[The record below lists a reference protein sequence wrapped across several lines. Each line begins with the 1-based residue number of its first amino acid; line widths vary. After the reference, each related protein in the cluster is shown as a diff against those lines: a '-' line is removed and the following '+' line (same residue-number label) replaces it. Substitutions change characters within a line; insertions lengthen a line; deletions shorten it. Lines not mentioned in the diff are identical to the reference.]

1 MLGWTLLALVLL
13 NLATLAGAF
22 GVLQTGWGKREIAAL
37 ASGALSG
44 EGKTAEIAGIE
55 GFPPFDMRVD
65 RVRLGD
71 PQGHWLEVDGARFHL
86 VPSALLHLKV
96 EIAAVGAERV
106 ALNRLPPSAPTPE
119 PPEPF
124 TFPSLPELPKS
135 LPVAVD
141 VVRIFVDRLELGQ
154 PVIGQAAAFRIDG
167 HARTN
172 EAANRLTA
180 DLRIDRVDQATADAR
195 LGLDADLAGG
205 ALDLS
210 LKVNETG
217 GLLAAVSERPE
228 AGELHLDLGGK
239 GPLVDWRG
247 RLALEAQHLASLET
261 DLELGLADLPR
272 IGIDGRLD
280 VAPGVLPPDV
290 EPLIGRTIDLSVR
303 LQPTSPERVELQA
316 LRLGAAGFGLE
327 GQGNGDLAANTV
339 EGRVTL
345 DVPDLAVASGLAKA
359 PLQGRAALSL
369 AATGALDQPVVD
381 LTLDAGG
388 LGYDTYR
395 IRQLA
400 VALQSKLRAPF
411 ETTFPGATLTGNASV
426 AGVSQGGKP
435 LAPEG
440 AQGTLLTLDLAA
452 MAPAQG
458 PIDIQKALLQALGA
472 QASLGGQFDPR
483 RLAGRLRLDLDV
495 PALRPLVAAASPG
508 QTSRPPIDGKV
519 DLGLDLTI
527 GERAG
532 KVDAVLALHTAAL
545 QGLPPGVTE
554 LLGRE
559 PRLDA
564 RASLETGKSV
574 QISKLALQ
582 GAAIDLTGKGSMQL
596 AGEHGLAADLD
607 LELPRLAEAS
617 GLAGQPLSGSLAAN
631 VKASGSLSEPNVV
644 LAAHIDRLKA
654 GRFDFSA
661 ITLDAD
667 AAGPIDRLTGRIRLD
682 AREARGSIAL
692 WTDYARHGQKLDI
705 RNLSLTA
712 PGTRL
717 GGKAD
722 LDLTTQIANGRMNG
736 RISDL
741 GALAP
746 FIGQELQGAIDLALA
761 LDAADGKQNARAE
774 VRANRIGGSF
784 GTLAAASVTGR
795 ATDLRGRLGL
805 DAKIAADD
813 FAQPGLAIKDAA
825 VMVVGDLAALR
836 LTAKV
841 DGSQGATP
849 FDLAI
854 RLQTDVAGETKQVAL
869 QSLAGSFAKQPIKLQ
884 RTATLRMAGASYGL
898 QDLDLSF
905 GRARLRADATL
916 GGGRASAKASLHPT
930 PLAMFQSFGAPEFG
944 GTVALNLEVSGS
956 SAAPKIDLVVDA
968 KGVKPR
974 GKDLQT
980 VPPANLALR
989 AGVAGGRLDASA
1001 ELAGVMDDPLRL
1013 QAALPLR
1020 IGLEPFAFELPRDR
1034 PIQGS
1039 LTGRTDLARIA
1050 QILVLD
1056 GQRLQGLLTID
1067 TRLAG
1072 TLDRPLADGSI
1083 EIANGLVEDSISG
1096 VLLRDLT
1103 LRIVGDQSRI
1113 NLATLSARDRRD
1125 GTLNGSGSLDLGGTS
1140 RTGLRTG
1147 LELANLQVYNAEFG
1161 KAWLSGKVNVS
1172 GQLPNLDVSSQLK
1185 VERADIRLPNPPPG
1199 KPPTLPVSV
1208 EGAPPAPPPPAS
1220 SGPPLRIG
1228 LDIEVDMPEK
1238 FYVRGRGLESE
1249 WHGNLEVT
1257 GTAGDP
1263 LVVGSIDFRR
1273 GFLILLDRRFS
1284 IDQGTITFSGAK
1296 PPIPELDIKASAE
1309 ASGGVTGIVQITGPA
1324 TKPKLALSSDPEA
1337 PQDEVVARIMFDR
1350 SSSGISP
1357 FQGLRL
1363 AAAIQELQSGGDGLI
1378 GIGREALG
1386 IDTFDISGSGGADTT
1401 ASAGKYI
1408 SDNVF
1413 LEVQQGVTP
1422 GSGKATLE
1430 IELTPSISAETQ
1442 IGQQGQTGASL
1453 NWTYDY

>member
-1 MLGWTLLALVLL
+1 LALALL
-13 NLATLAGAF
+13 ILATLAGAF
-22 GVLQTGWGKREIAAL
+22 GLLQTGWSKREIASL
-37 ASGALSG
+37 ARGALSG

-55 GFPPFDMRVD
+55 GFLPFDMRVD

-96 EIAAVGAERV
+96 EIATVGAERV
-106 ALNRLPPSAPTPE
+106 ALNRLPPSAPAPE

-135 LPVAVD
+135 LPVAID
-141 VVRIFVDRLELGQ
+141 VVRIFVDRIELGQ
-154 PVIGQAAAFRIDG
+154 PVIGQTAAFRIDG

-180 DLRIDRVDQATADAR
+180 ALRIDRIDQPTADTR
-195 LGLDADLAGG
+195 LALDADLAGR

-210 LKVNETG
+210 LKANETG
-217 GLLAAVSERPE
+217 GLLAAVSGRPE

-239 GPLVDWRG
+239 GPLADWRG
-247 RLALEAQHLASLET
+247 RLALEAQGLASLET
-261 DLELGLADLPR
+261 DLALGLADLPR

-280 VAPGVLPPDV
+280 VAPGVLPPEV

-303 LQPTSPERVELQA
+303 LQPISPQRVELQA
-316 LRLGAAGFGLE
+316 LHLGAAGLGLE

-345 DVPDLAVASGLAKA
+345 EVPDLAVASGLAKA

-369 AATGALDQPVVD
+369 AARGALKQPVVD

-388 LGYDTYR
+388 LGYDTYG

-400 VALQSKLRAPF
+400 VALQAKLLAPF

-472 QASLGGQFDPR
+472 QASLGGQFDPER
-483 RLAGRLRLDLDV
+483 MAGRLRLDLDV
-495 PALRPLVAAASPG
+495 PALRPLVAAAIPDP
-508 QTSRPPIDGKV
+508 TSRPPIDGKI
-519 DLGLDLTI
+519 DLGSDVTI
-527 GERAG
+527 GEGAG
-532 KVDAVLALHTAAL
+532 TIDAVLALRTVAL
-545 QGLPPGVTE
+545 QGLPPGAAE

-559 PRLDA
+559 PRLDL

-574 QISKLALQ
+574 QISELAFKA
-582 GAAIDLTGKGSMQL
+582 AAIDLTGKGSLQL
-596 AGEHGLAADLD
+596 TGDESIAADLA
-607 LELPRLAEAS
+607 LELPRLAAAS
-617 GLAGQPLSGSLAAN
+617 GLAGQPLSGSLATN
-631 VKASGSLSEPNVV
+631 VKASGSMSKPNVV

-654 GRFDFSA
+654 ERFDFSK

-667 AAGPIDRLTGRIRLD
+667 AGGPIDRLAGRIRFD
-682 AREARGSIAL
+682 AHEARGSIAL
-692 WTDYARHGQKLDI
+692 QTDYARDGQKLDI

-717 GGKAD
+717 DGEAD
-722 LDLTTQIANGRMNG
+722 LDLSTQLANGRMNG
-736 RISDL
+736 RIGDL

-746 FIGQELQGAIDLALA
+746 FLGQELHGAIDLALV
-761 LDAADGKQNARAE
+761 LDATEGKQNARAD
-774 VRANRIGGSF
+774 VKANRINGSF

-795 ATDLRGRLGL
+795 ATDVRGRLGL

-825 VMVVGDLAALR
+825 VTAAGDLAALR

-841 DGSQGATP
+841 DGSQGAKP
-849 FDLAI
+849 FDLAT
-854 RLQTDVAGETKQVAL
+854 RLQADVAGETKQVAL
-869 QSLAGSFAKQPIKLQ
+869 QSLAGSFAEQPIKLE

-916 GGGRASAKASLHPT
+916 GGGRASAKASLAPT
-930 PLAMFQSFGAPEFG
+930 PLAMFQAFGAPELG
-944 GTVALNLEVSGS
+944 GTVALDLDVSGS

-968 KGVKPR
+968 KGVKAR
-974 GKDLQT
+974 GKDQQT

-989 AGVAGGRLDASA
+989 AGVAGGQLDASA

-1020 IGLEPFAFELPRDR
+1020 IGLEPFAFELPTDR

-1039 LTGRTDLARIA
+1039 LTGRTDLGRIA

-1067 TRLAG
+1067 ARFAG

-1083 EIANGLVEDSISG
+1083 AVANGLVEDSISG

-1103 LRIVGDQSRI
+1103 LRIVGDQGRI

-1125 GTLNGSGSLDLGGTS
+1125 GTLNGSGSLDLGDS
-1140 RTGLRTG
+1140 SLTGLKTG

-1161 KAWLSGKVNVS
+1161 KAWLSGNVDVS
-1172 GQLPNLDVSSQLK
+1172 GQLPNLDVLSRLK

-1199 KPPTLPVSV
+1199 KPPTLPVSIK
-1208 EGAPPAPPPPAS
+1208 GAPPAPPPPAP

-1228 LDIEVDMPEK
+1228 LDIKVDMPEK
-1238 FYVRGRGLESE
+1238 LYVRGRGLESE
-1249 WHGNLEVT
+1249 WRGKIEVT
-1257 GTAGDP
+1257 GTADDP
-1263 LVVGSIDFRR
+1263 LVVGSIDFHR
-1273 GFLILLDRRFS
+1273 GFLTLLDRRFS

-1296 PPIPELDIKASAE
+1296 PPIPEIDIKASAE
-1309 ASGGVTGIVQITGPA
+1309 ASGGFTGIVQITGPA
-1324 TKPKLALSSDPEA
+1324 TKPKLELSSDPEA

-1350 SSSGISP
+1350 SSGGISP

-1386 IDTFDISGSGGADTT
+1386 VDTFDLSGSGGADTT

-1422 GSGKATLE
+1422 GSAKATLE
-1430 IELTPSISAETQ
+1430 IELTPSLSTETQ
-1442 IGQQGQTGASL
+1442 IGQQGTGSRL

>member
-1 MLGWTLLALVLL
+1 MALVLL
-13 NLATLAGAF
+13 ILATLAGAL
-22 GVLQTGWGKREIAAL
+22 GVLQTGWGKREIASL

-55 GFPPFDMRVD
+55 GFLPFDVRVD

-71 PQGHWLEVDGARFHL
+71 PEGHWLEIDGARFHL
-86 VPSALLHLKV
+86 VPSALLRLKV
-96 EIAAVGAERV
+96 EIAMAGAERV
-106 ALNRLPPSAPTPE
+106 ALNRPPLSAPTRE

-141 VVRIFVDRLELGQ
+141 VLLIFVDRLELGQ

-180 DLRIDRVDQATADAR
+180 GLRIDRIDQPTADTR
-195 LGLDADLAGG
+195 LTLDADLAGG
-205 ALDLS
+205 TLDLS
-210 LKVNETG
+210 LKANETG

-228 AGELHLDLGGK
+228 AGELHLDLGGR
-239 GPLVDWRG
+239 GPLADWRG
-247 RLALEAQHLASLET
+247 RLALEAQALASLET

-280 VAPGVLPPDV
+280 LAPEVLPPDV
-290 EPLIGRTIDLSVR
+290 EPLLGRRIDLSVR
-303 LQPTSPERVELQA
+303 LQPTSPQRVELQA
-316 LRLGAAGFGLE
+316 LHLGAAGFELE
-327 GQGNGDLAANTV
+327 GRGNGDLAANTV

-345 DVPDLAVASGLAKA
+345 EVPDLAVASGLAKA

-369 AATGALDQPVVD
+369 AASGALDQPEVD
-381 LTLDAGG
+381 LTLEAGG
-388 LGYDTYR
+388 LGYDTYG
-395 IRQLA
+395 IQQLA
-400 VALQSKLRAPF
+400 VALQMKLLAPF

-435 LAPEG
+435 VAPEG
-440 AQGTLLTLDLAA
+440 ARGTLLTLDLAA
-452 MAPAQG
+452 MAPAEG
-458 PIDIQKALLQALGA
+458 PIDIQKVLLQALGA
-472 QASLGGQFDPR
+472 QATLGGRFDPER
-483 RLAGRLRLDLDV
+483 VAGRLRLDLDV
-495 PALRPLVAAASPG
+495 PVLRPLVAAAIPDP
-508 QTSRPPIDGKV
+508 TSRPSIDGTI
-519 DLGLDLTI
+519 DLGSDVTI
-527 GERAG
+527 GAGAG
-532 KVDAVLALHTAAL
+532 KIDAVLALRTAAL
-545 QGLPPGVTE
+545 QGLPPGAAE
-554 LLGRE
+554 LLGPE
-559 PRLDA
+559 PRLDL

-574 QISKLALQ
+574 QISKLAFQ
-582 GAAIDLTGKGSMQL
+582 GAAIDLTGKGSVDL
-596 AGEHGLAADLD
+596 AGEETFAADLD
-607 LELPRLAEAS
+607 LELPRLAAAS
-617 GLAGQPLSGSLAAN
+617 GLAGQPFSGSLAAN
-631 VKASGSLSEPNVV
+631 VKASGSMSEPTVV
-644 LAAHIDRLKA
+644 LATRIDRLKA
-654 GRFDFSA
+654 ERFDFSE

-667 AAGPIDRLTGRIRLD
+667 AGGPIDRLTGRIRLD

-692 WTDYARHGQKLDI
+692 WTDYARDGRKLDI

-717 GGKAD
+717 DGEAD
-722 LDLTTQIANGRMNG
+722 LDLTTRLASGRMNG

-746 FIGQELQGAIDLALA
+746 FIGQELQGAIDLALV
-761 LDAADGKQNARAE
+761 LDAAEGRQNAGAD

-784 GTLAAASVTGR
+784 GTLAAASLTGR
-795 ATDLRGRLGL
+795 ATDVRGRLGL
-805 DAKIAADD
+805 DAKIVADD
-813 FAQPGLAIKDAA
+813 FAQPGLAIKDLAVTAA
-825 VMVVGDLAALR
+825 GDLAALR
-836 LTAKV
+836 LTAEV
-841 DGSQGATP
+841 DGSQGAEP

-854 RLQTDVAGETKQVAL
+854 RLLADVAGETKQVAL
-869 QSLAGSFAKQPIKLQ
+869 QSLAGSFAKQPIKLE
-884 RTATLRMAGASYGL
+884 RTATLRMAGATYGL
-898 QDLDLSF
+898 KDLDVSF

-916 GGGRASAKASLHPT
+916 GGGRASAKMRLDPT
-930 PLAMFQSFGAPEFG
+930 PLTMFESLGAPALG
-944 GTVALNLEVSGS
+944 GTVALDLDVSGQ
-956 SAAPKIDLVVDA
+956 SAAPKIDLAIDA

-974 GKDLQT
+974 GKDLET

-1013 QAALPLR
+1013 QAALPLW

-1067 TRLAG
+1067 ARFAG

-1083 EIANGLVEDSISG
+1083 AIANGLVEDSISG

-1103 LRIVGDQSRI
+1103 LRIVGDQGRI

-1140 RTGLRTG
+1140 LTGLRTG
-1147 LELANLQVYNAEFG
+1147 LALANLQVYNAEFG
-1161 KAWLSGKVNVS
+1161 KAWLSGKVDVS
-1172 GQLPNLDVSSQLK
+1172 GRLPNLDVVSRLK

-1208 EGAPPAPPPPAS
+1208 KGAPPAPPPPAS
-1220 SGPPLRIG
+1220 SDPPLRIG

-1238 FYVRGRGLESE
+1238 LYVRGRGLESE
-1249 WHGNLEVT
+1249 WHGNLSVT
-1257 GTAGDP
+1257 GTADDP

-1273 GFLILLDRRFS
+1273 GFLTLLDRRFS
-1284 IDQGTITFSGAK
+1284 IDQGTITFSGAQ

-1309 ASGGVTGIVQITGPA
+1309 AAGGFTGIVQITGPA
-1324 TKPKLALSSDPEA
+1324 TEPKLELSSVPLA

-1363 AAAIQELQSGGDGLI
+1363 AAAIRELQSGGDGLI

-1386 IDTFDISGSGGADTT
+1386 VDTFDISGSGGADTT
-1401 ASAGKYI
+1401 LGAGKYI

-1422 GSGKATLE
+1422 GSARAKIE
-1430 IELTPSISAETQ
+1430 IELTPSLSAETQ
-1442 IGQQGQTGASL
+1442 IGQQGQTGSSL

>member
-1 MLGWTLLALVLL
+1 MALVLL
-13 NLATLAGAF
+13 IFATLAGAL
-22 GVLQTGWGKREIAAL
+22 GVLQTGWGKREIASL

-55 GFPPFDMRVD
+55 GFLPFDLRVD

-71 PQGHWLEVDGARFHL
+71 PEGHWLEVDGARFHL
-86 VPSALLHLKV
+86 VPSALLRLKV
-96 EIAAVGAERV
+96 QIATVGAERV

-119 PPEPF
+119 PQPPS

-141 VVRIFVDRLELGQ
+141 VLRIFVDRLELGQ
-154 PVIGQAAAFRIDG
+154 PVIGQATVFRIDG
-167 HARTN
+167 HARTH

-180 DLRIDRVDQATADAR
+180 DLRIDRIDQATADTR
-195 LGLDADLAGG
+195 LTLDADLAGS

-210 LKVNETG
+210 LKANETG

-239 GPLVDWRG
+239 GPLADWRG
-247 RLALEAQHLASLET
+247 RLALEAQGLASLEI

-280 VAPGVLPPDV
+280 VAPGVLPPEV

-303 LQPTSPERVELQA
+303 LQPTSPQRVELQA

-327 GQGNGDLAANTV
+327 GQGNGDLGANTV

-345 DVPDLAVASGLAKA
+345 EVPDVAVANGLAKA

-369 AATGALDQPVVD
+369 TATGALDQPVVD

-388 LGYDTYR
+388 LGYDTYGV
-395 IRQLA
+395 RQLA
-400 VALQSKLRAPF
+400 VALQIKLLAPF
-411 ETTFPGATLTGNASV
+411 ETTFPGATVTGNASV
-426 AGVSQGGKP
+426 AGVSHGGKP
-435 LAPEG
+435 VAPEG
-440 AQGTLLTLDLAA
+440 AQDELLTLDLAA

-472 QASLGGQFDPR
+472 QLSLGGRFDPQR
-483 RLAGRLRLDLDV
+483 MAGRLRLDLEV
-495 PALRPLVAAASPG
+495 PALRPLVAAAIPDP
-508 QTSRPPIDGKV
+508 TSRPPIDGKLA
-519 DLGLDLTI
+519 LGSDITI
-527 GERAG
+527 GEGAG
-532 KVDAVLALHTAAL
+532 KIDAVLALRTAAL
-545 QGLPPGVTE
+545 QGLPPGAAE

-574 QISKLALQ
+574 QISKLAFQ
-582 GAAIDLTGKGSMQL
+582 GAAIDLTGKGTLQL
-596 AGEHGLAADLD
+596 AGEERLAADLD
-607 LELPRLAEAS
+607 LELPRLAAAS

-631 VKASGSLSEPNVV
+631 VKASGSMSEPNVV
-644 LAAHIDRLKA
+644 LATRIDRLKGA
-654 GRFDFSA
+654 GVDFSV

-667 AAGPIDRLTGRIRLD
+667 AGGPIDKLTGRLRLD

-692 WTDYARHGQKLDI
+692 RTDYARDGRKLDI
-705 RNLSLTA
+705 RNLSLSA

-717 GGKAD
+717 DGEAD
-722 LDLTTQIANGRMNG
+722 LDLTTQLANGRMNG

-746 FIGQELQGAIDLALA
+746 FLGQELQGAIDLALV
-761 LDAADGKQNARAE
+761 LEAADGKQNARAE

-784 GTLAAASVTGR
+784 GSLAAASVAGR
-795 ATDLRGRLGL
+795 ATDARGRLGL
-805 DAKIAADD
+805 DAKIAAED
-813 FAQPGLAIKDAA
+813 FTQPGLAIKHAA
-825 VMVVGDLAALR
+825 VTAAGDLAALR

-841 DGSQGATP
+841 DGSQGARP
-849 FDLAI
+849 FDLAT
-854 RLQTDVAGETKQVAL
+854 RLQADVAGETKQVAL
-869 QSLAGSFAKQPIKLQ
+869 QSLAGSFDKQPLKLE
-884 RTATLRMAGASYGL
+884 RTAILRMAGAFYGL
-898 QDLDLSF
+898 KDLDVSF

-916 GGGRASAKASLHPT
+916 GGGRASAKASLDPT
-930 PLAMFQSFGAPEFG
+930 PLAMFQPFGAPELG
-944 GTVALNLEVSGS
+944 GTVALNLDVSGS
-956 SAAPKIDLVVDA
+956 SAAPRIDLVVVA

-980 VPPANLALR
+980 VPPANLKLR
-989 AGVAGGRLDASA
+989 ARVADGRLDASA

-1020 IGLEPFAFELPRDR
+1020 IGIEPFAFDLPRDR
-1034 PIQGS
+1034 PIQGT
-1039 LTGRTDLARIA
+1039 LTGRTDLERIA
-1050 QILVLD
+1050 QTLVLD

-1067 TRLAG
+1067 ARFAG
-1072 TLDRPLADGSI
+1072 TLERPLADGSI
-1083 EIANGLVEDSISG
+1083 AIANGLVEDSISG

-1103 LRIVGDQSRI
+1103 LRIVGDQGRI

-1125 GTLNGSGSLDLGGTS
+1125 GTLNGSGSLELGGTPL
-1140 RTGLRTG
+1140 TGLRTG
-1147 LELANLQVYNAEFG
+1147 LALANLQVYNAELG
-1161 KAWLSGKVNVS
+1161 KAWLSGKVDVS
-1172 GQLPNLDVSSQLK
+1172 GQPPNLDVVSRLK

-1208 EGAPPAPPPPAS
+1208 KGAPPAPPPPAS
-1220 SGPPLRIG
+1220 SAPPLRIG

-1238 FYVRGRGLESE
+1238 LYVRGRGLESE
-1249 WHGNLEVT
+1249 WHGNFDVT
-1257 GTAGDP
+1257 GTADDP
-1263 LVVGSIDFRR
+1263 LVVGSMDFRR
-1273 GFLILLDRRFS
+1273 GFLTLLDRRFS
-1284 IDQGTITFSGAK
+1284 IDRGTITFSGAK
-1296 PPIPELDIKASAE
+1296 PPIPELDIKASAK
-1309 ASGGVTGIVQITGPA
+1309 ASGGFTGIVQITGPA
-1324 TKPKLALSSDPEA
+1324 TSPKLELSSDPAA

-1350 SSSGISP
+1350 PSSGISP

-1363 AAAIQELQSGGDGLI
+1363 AAAIRELQSGGDGLI

-1386 IDTFDISGSGGADTT
+1386 VDTFDISGSGGADTT

-1413 LEVQQGVTP
+1413 LEVQQGVTS
-1422 GSGKATLE
+1422 GSAKAKLE
-1430 IELTPSISAETQ
+1430 IELTPSLSAETQ
-1442 IGQQGQTGASL
+1442 IGQQGTGSRL

>member
-13 NLATLAGAF
+13 ILAILAGAF
-22 GVLQTGWGKREIAAL
+22 GVLQTGWGKREIASL

-55 GFPPFDMRVD
+55 GFLPFDVRVD

-71 PQGHWLEVDGARFHL
+71 PEGHWLEVDGARFHL
-86 VPSALLHLKV
+86 VPSALLRLKV

-106 ALNRLPPSAPTPE
+106 ALNRLPPSAPTRE

-154 PVIGQAAAFRIDG
+154 PVIGQAAAFRSDG

-180 DLRIDRVDQATADAR
+180 DLRIDRIDQPTADTR
-195 LGLDADLAGG
+195 LALDADLAGS

-210 LKVNETG
+210 LKANETG
-217 GLLAAVSERPE
+217 GLLAAVSGRPE

-239 GPLVDWRG
+239 GPLADWRG
-247 RLALEAQHLASLET
+247 RLALEAQGLASLET

-280 VAPGVLPPDV
+280 VAPGVVPPEV

-303 LQPTSPERVELQA
+303 LQPTSPQRVELQA
-316 LRLGAAGFGLE
+316 LHLGAAGFGLE
-327 GQGNGDLAANTV
+327 GRGNGDLAANTV

-345 DVPDLAVASGLAKA
+345 EVPDLAVASGLAKA

-369 AATGALDQPVVD
+369 AATGAFDQPVVD

-388 LGYDTYR
+388 LGYDTYL

-400 VALQSKLRAPF
+400 VALRAKLLAPF

-426 AGVSQGGKP
+426 TGVSQGGKP
-435 LAPEG
+435 LAPDG

-452 MAPAQG
+452 TAPAQG

-472 QASLGGQFDPR
+472 QASLGGQFDPER
-483 RLAGRLRLDLDV
+483 MAGRLRLDLDV
-495 PALRPLVAAASPG
+495 PTLRPLVVAAAIPDP
-508 QTSRPPIDGKV
+508 TSRPPIDGKIE
-519 DLGLDLTI
+519 LGSDVTI
-527 GERAG
+527 GEGAG
-532 KVDAVLALHTAAL
+532 TIDAVLALRTVAL
-545 QGLPPGVTE
+545 QGLPPGAAE

-559 PRLDA
+559 PRLDL

-574 QISKLALQ
+574 QISTLAFK
-582 GAAIDLTGKGSMQL
+582 GAAIDLTGKGSLQL
-596 AGEHGLAADLD
+596 AGEERLAADLD
-607 LELPRLAEAS
+607 LELPRLAAAS

-631 VKASGSLSEPNVV
+631 VKASGSMSKPSVV
-644 LAAHIDRLKA
+644 LATHIDRLKA
-654 GRFDFSA
+654 ERFDFSE

-667 AAGPIDRLTGRIRLD
+667 AGGPIDRLAGRIRLD

-692 WTDYARHGQKLDI
+692 WTDYARDGQKLDI

-717 GGKAD
+717 DGEAD
-722 LDLTTQIANGRMNG
+722 LDLTTQLTNGRMNG
-736 RISDL
+736 QISDL

-746 FIGQELQGAIDLALA
+746 FIGQELHGAIDLALV
-761 LDAADGKQNARAE
+761 LDAAQGKQNARAD
-774 VRANRIGGSF
+774 VKASRIDGSF
-784 GTLAAASVTGR
+784 GTLAAASVTAR
-795 ATDLRGRLGL
+795 ATDVRGRLGL

-813 FAQPGLAIKDAA
+813 FAQPGLAIKEAA
-825 VMVVGDLAALR
+825 GTAAGDLAALR

-841 DGSQGATP
+841 EGSQGAKP
-849 FDLAI
+849 FDLAT
-854 RLQTDVAGETKQVAL
+854 RLQADVADETKGVAL
-869 QSLAGSFAKQPIKLQ
+869 ESLVGSFAKQPIKLE
-884 RTATLRMAGASYGL
+884 RTATLRIASASYGL
-898 QDLDLSF
+898 KDLDLSF
-905 GRARLRADATL
+905 GRARLRAHATL
-916 GGGRASAKASLHPT
+916 GGGRASAKASLDPT
-930 PLAMFQSFGAPEFG
+930 PLAMFQPFGAPDLG
-944 GTVALNLEVSGS
+944 GTVALDLAVSGS

-974 GKDLQT
+974 GKNQQT
-980 VPPANLALR
+980 VPPTNLALR
-989 AGVAGGRLDASA
+989 AGMAGGQLDASA

-1039 LTGRTDLARIA
+1039 LTGRTDLGRIA

-1067 TRLAG
+1067 ARFAG

-1125 GTLNGSGSLDLGGTS
+1125 GTLKGSGSLDLGDS
-1140 RTGLRTG
+1140 SLTGLKTG

-1161 KAWLSGKVNVS
+1161 KAWLSGNVDVS
-1172 GQLPNLDVSSQLK
+1172 GQLPNLDLLSRLK
-1185 VERADIRLPNPPPG
+1185 VERADIRLPPPPPG

-1208 EGAPPAPPPPAS
+1208 KGAPPAPPPGPG
-1220 SGPPLRIG
+1220 GPPLRIG
-1228 LDIEVDMPEK
+1228 LDIKVDMPEK
-1238 FYVRGRGLESE
+1238 LYVRGRGLESE
-1249 WHGNLEVT
+1249 WRGDLSVT
-1257 GTAGDP
+1257 GTADDP
-1263 LVVGSIDFRR
+1263 MVVGSIDFHR
-1273 GFLILLDRRFS
+1273 GFLTLLDRRFS

-1309 ASGGVTGIVQITGPA
+1309 ASGGFTGLVQITGPA
-1324 TKPKLALSSDPEA
+1324 QKPKLELSSDPPA

-1386 IDTFDISGSGGADTT
+1386 VDTFDVSGSGGADTT

-1413 LEVQQGVTP
+1413 LEIQQGVTS
-1422 GSGKATLE
+1422 GSAKAKVE
-1430 IELTPSISAETQ
+1430 IELTPSLSAEAQ
-1442 IGQQGQTGASL
+1442 IGQQGTGSTL

>member
-1 MLGWTLLALVLL
+1 MALVLL
-13 NLATLAGAF
+13 ILATLTGAF
-22 GVLQTGWGKREIAAL
+22 GVLQTEWCKREIASL

-55 GFPPFDMRVD
+55 GFLPFDMRVD

-71 PQGHWLEVDGARFHL
+71 PQGPWLEVDGARFHL

-96 EIAAVGAERV
+96 EIATVGAERV
-106 ALNRLPPSAPTPE
+106 ALHRLPPSAPTPE

-135 LPVAVD
+135 LPVAID

-167 HARTN
+167 QARTN

-180 DLRIDRVDQATADAR
+180 ALRIDRIDQPTADTR
-195 LGLDADLAGG
+195 LALNADLAGG
-205 ALDLS
+205 ALDLT
-210 LKVNETG
+210 LKANETG

-228 AGELHLDLGGK
+228 AGELHLDLRGK
-239 GPLVDWRG
+239 GPLADWRG
-247 RLALEAQHLASLET
+247 RLVLDAQNLVSLET

-280 VAPGVLPPDV
+280 VAPEVLPPDV
-290 EPLIGRTIDLSVR
+290 EPLIGRTIDVSVR
-303 LQPTSPERVELQA
+303 LQPTSPQRVELQA
-316 LRLGAAGFGLE
+316 LHLGALGFGLE

-345 DVPDLAVASGLAKA
+345 DVPDLAVASALAKA

-369 AATGALDQPVVD
+369 ATTGALKQPQVD

-388 LGYDTYR
+388 LGYDTYGV
-395 IRQLA
+395 RQLA
-400 VALQSKLRAPF
+400 VALQMKLLAPF
-411 ETTFPGATLTGNASV
+411 ETTFPGATLTGNANV

-435 LAPEG
+435 LVPEG
-440 AQGTLLTLDLAA
+440 TQGPLLTLDLAA

-458 PIDIQKALLQALGA
+458 PIEIQKALLQALGA
-472 QASLGGQFDPR
+472 QASLGGQFDPER
-483 RLAGRLRLDLDV
+483 MAGRLRLDLDV
-495 PALRPLVAAASPG
+495 PALRPLVAAAIPEP
-508 QTSRPPIDGKV
+508 TSRPPIDGRI
-519 DLGLDLTI
+519 DLGSDVTI
-527 GERAG
+527 GEGAG
-532 KVDAVLALHTAAL
+532 KIDAVLALRTAAL
-545 QGLPPGVTE
+545 QGLPPGAAE

-559 PRLDA
+559 PRLDL
-564 RASLETGKSV
+564 RASLETGRSV
-574 QISKLALQ
+574 QISKLVCKA
-582 GAAIDLTGKGSMQL
+582 AAIDLTGKGSLQL
-596 AGEHGLAADLD
+596 AGEQRLAADLD
-607 LELPRLAEAS
+607 LELPRLAAAS

-631 VKASGSLSEPNVV
+631 VKASGSMSKPNVV
-644 LAAHIDRLKA
+644 LATHIDRLK
-654 GRFDFSA
+654 GERFDFSE

-667 AAGPIDRLTGRIRLD
+667 AGGPIDRLTGRIRLD

-692 WTDYARHGQKLDI
+692 QTDYARDGQKLDI
-705 RNLSLTA
+705 RNLFLTA

-717 GGKAD
+717 EGEAD
-722 LDLTTQIANGRMNG
+722 LDLSTQLANGRMNG
-736 RISDL
+736 RIGNL

-746 FIGQELQGAIDLALA
+746 FIGQELHGAIDLALA
-761 LDAADGKQNARAE
+761 LDAAQGKQNARAD
-774 VRANRIGGSF
+774 VKANRIGGSF
-784 GTLAAASVTGR
+784 GTLAAASVSGR
-795 ATDLRGRLGL
+795 ATDVRGRLGL

-813 FAQPGLAIKDAA
+813 FAQPGLAIKDLAVTAA
-825 VMVVGDLAALR
+825 GDLAALR

-841 DGSQGATP
+841 DGSQGAKP
-849 FDLAI
+849 FDLAT
-854 RLQTDVAGETKQVAL
+854 RLQADVAGETKQVAL
-869 QSLAGSFAKQPIKLQ
+869 QSLAGSFGKQPIKLE
-884 RTATLRMAGASYGL
+884 RTANLRMAGASFGL
-898 QDLDLSF
+898 KDLDLSF

-916 GGGRASAKASLHPT
+916 GGGRASAKASLAPT
-930 PLAMFQSFGAPEFG
+930 PLAMFQSFGAPDMG
-944 GTVALNLEVSGS
+944 GTVALDLDVTGS

-968 KGVKPR
+968 KGVKAR
-974 GKDLQT
+974 GKDQQT

-989 AGVAGGRLDASA
+989 AGIAGGKLDASA

-1020 IGLEPFAFELPRDR
+1020 IGLDPFAFELPRDR

-1039 LTGRTDLARIA
+1039 LTGRTDLGRIA

-1067 TRLAG
+1067 ARFAG

-1083 EIANGLVEDSISG
+1083 AIANGLVEDSISG

-1103 LRIVGDQSRI
+1103 LRIVGDQDRI

-1125 GTLNGSGSLDLGGTS
+1125 GTLKGSGSLDLGATS
-1140 RTGLRTG
+1140 LTELRTG
-1147 LELANLQVYNAEFG
+1147 LDLANLQVYNAEFG
-1161 KAWLSGKVNVS
+1161 KAWLSGKVDVS
-1172 GQLPNLDVSSQLK
+1172 GRLPNLDVLSRLK

-1208 EGAPPAPPPPAS
+1208 KGAPPAPPPPAP

-1238 FYVRGRGLESE
+1238 LYVRGRGLDSE
-1249 WHGNLEVT
+1249 WRGDIDVT
-1257 GTAGDP
+1257 GTADDP
-1263 LVVGSIDFRR
+1263 LVVGSIEFHR
-1273 GFLILLDRRFS
+1273 GFLTLLDRRFS

-1296 PPIPELDIKASAE
+1296 PPIPEIDIKASAE
-1309 ASGGVTGIVQITGPA
+1309 ASGGFKGIVHITGPA
-1324 TKPKLALSSDPEA
+1324 QKPKLELSSDPPA

-1386 IDTFDISGSGGADTT
+1386 VDTFDISGSGGADTT

-1413 LEVQQGVTP
+1413 LEFQQGVTP
-1422 GSGKATLE
+1422 GSAKATIE
-1430 IELTPSISAETQ
+1430 VELTPSLSAETQ
-1442 IGQQGQTGASL
+1442 IGQEGTGSRL

>member
-1 MLGWTLLALVLL
+1 
-13 NLATLAGAF
+13 
-22 GVLQTGWGKREIAAL
+22 
-37 ASGALSG
+37 
-44 EGKTAEIAGIE
+44 
-55 GFPPFDMRVD
+55 
-65 RVRLGD
+65 
-71 PQGHWLEVDGARFHL
+71 
-86 VPSALLHLKV
+86 
-96 EIAAVGAERV
+96 
-106 ALNRLPPSAPTPE
+106 
-119 PPEPF
+119 
-124 TFPSLPELPKS
+124 
-135 LPVAVD
+135 
-141 VVRIFVDRLELGQ
+141 
-154 PVIGQAAAFRIDG
+154 
-167 HARTN
+167 
-172 EAANRLTA
+172 
-180 DLRIDRVDQATADAR
+180 
-195 LGLDADLAGG
+195 
-205 ALDLS
+205 
-210 LKVNETG
+210 
-217 GLLAAVSERPE
+217 
-228 AGELHLDLGGK
+228 
-239 GPLVDWRG
+239 
-247 RLALEAQHLASLET
+247 
-261 DLELGLADLPR
+261 
-272 IGIDGRLD
+272 

-327 GQGNGDLAANTV
+327 GQGNWDLAANTV

-345 DVPDLAVASGLAKA
+345 DVPDLAVASGLAQA

-369 AATGALDQPVVD
+369 AATGALKQPVVD

-388 LGYDTYR
+388 LGYDTYGV
-395 IRQLA
+395 RQLA
-400 VALQSKLRAPF
+400 VALQAKLLAPF
-411 ETTFPGATLTGNASV
+411 ETRFPGAALTGNASV

-472 QASLGGQFDPR
+472 QASLGGQFDPER
-483 RLAGRLRLDLDV
+483 VAGRLRLDLDV
-495 PALRPLVAAASPG
+495 PALRPLVAAAIPDPA
-508 QTSRPPIDGKV
+508 SRPLIDGKI
-519 DLGLDLTI
+519 DLGSDVTI
-527 GERAG
+527 GEGAG
-532 KVDAVLALHTAAL
+532 RIDAVLVLRTAAL
-545 QGLPPGVTE
+545 QGLPPGVAE

-564 RASLETGKSV
+564 RAFLETGKSM
-574 QISKLALQ
+574 QISKLAFQ
-582 GAAIDLTGKGSMQL
+582 GAAIDLTGKGSLQL
-596 AGEHGLAADLD
+596 AGEERLAADLH
-607 LELPRLAEAS
+607 LELPRLAAAS
-617 GLAGQPLSGSLAAN
+617 RLAGQPLSGSLAAN
-631 VKASGSLSEPNVV
+631 VKASGSMSEPNVV
-644 LAAHIDRLKA
+644 LATHIDRLKGA
-654 GRFDFSA
+654 GVDFSE

-667 AAGPIDRLTGRIRLD
+667 AGGPIDRLTGRIRLD

-692 WTDYARHGQKLDI
+692 RTDFARHGQKLDI

-717 GGKAD
+717 DGEAD
-722 LDLTTQIANGRMNG
+722 LDLTTQLANGRMNG

-746 FIGQELQGAIDLALA
+746 FIGQELHGVIDLALV
-761 LDAADGKQNARAE
+761 LDAVEGKQNARAD
-774 VRANRIGGSF
+774 VRANRVGGSF
-784 GTLAAASVTGR
+784 GTLAAASVIAR
-795 ATDLRGRLGL
+795 ATDVRGRLAL

-813 FAQPGLAIKDAA
+813 FAQPGLAIKDVA
-825 VMVVGDLAALR
+825 VTASGDLAALR

-841 DGSQGATP
+841 EGSQGATP
-849 FDLAI
+849 FDLAT
-854 RLQTDVAGETKQVAL
+854 RLQADVAGETKQVAL

-930 PLAMFQSFGAPEFG
+930 PLAMFQPFGAPDMS
-944 GTVALNLEVSGS
+944 GTVALDLDVSGS
-956 SAAPKIDLVVDA
+956 SGAPKIDLVVDA
-968 KGVKPR
+968 KDVKAR
-974 GKDLQT
+974 GKNLQT
-980 VPPANLALR
+980 MPPANLALR
-989 AGVAGGRLDASA
+989 AAVAGGRLDASA

-1013 QAALPLR
+1013 QTGLPLR

-1039 LTGRTDLARIA
+1039 LTGRTDLGRIA

-1067 TRLAG
+1067 ARFAG

-1083 EIANGLVEDSISG
+1083 KIANGLVEDSISG

-1125 GTLNGSGSLDLGGTS
+1125 GTLNGSGSLDLGSTS
-1140 RTGLRTG
+1140 LTGLRTG

-1161 KAWLSGKVNVS
+1161 KAWLSGNVDVN
-1172 GQLPNLDVSSQLK
+1172 GQLPNLDVVSRLK

-1208 EGAPPAPPPPAS
+1208 EGAPPAPPPAP
-1220 SGPPLRIG
+1220 SGLPLRID
-1228 LDIEVDMPEK
+1228 LDIEVDVPEK
-1238 FYVRGRGLESE
+1238 LYVRGRGLESE
-1249 WHGNLEVT
+1249 WRGNIEVT
-1257 GTAGDP
+1257 GTADDP
-1263 LVVGSIDFRR
+1263 LVVGAIHFRR
-1273 GFLILLDRRFS
+1273 GFLTLLDRRFS

-1309 ASGGVTGIVQITGPA
+1309 ASGGFTGIVQITGPA
-1324 TKPKLALSSDPEA
+1324 TKPKLELSSVPLA
-1337 PQDEVVARIMFDR
+1337 PQDEVVSRIMFDR

-1363 AAAIQELQSGGDGLI
+1363 AAAIRELQSGGDGLI

-1386 IDTFDISGSGGADTT
+1386 VDTFDISGSGGADTT
-1401 ASAGKYI
+1401 VGAGKYI

-1422 GSGKATLE
+1422 GSAKAKLE
-1430 IELTPSISAETQ
+1430 IELTPSIAAETQ
-1442 IGQQGQTGASL
+1442 IGQQGQTGSSL